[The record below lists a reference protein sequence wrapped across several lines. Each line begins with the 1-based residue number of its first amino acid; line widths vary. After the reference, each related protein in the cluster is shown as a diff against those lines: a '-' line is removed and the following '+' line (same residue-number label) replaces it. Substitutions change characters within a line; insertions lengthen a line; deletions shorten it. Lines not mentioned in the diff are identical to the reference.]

1 MEQEKEIK
9 HKFVETYA
17 EDMAKVI
24 ENDNSGL
31 IKKIIHN
38 EEEHEIEKINLSPES
53 RKNKFFMF
61 TGFVLI
67 IIGFIVLSYFLFD
80 KDINTVP
87 VEQQFTPL
95 IFNDKSIFLE
105 IRDFKKE
112 EIAQIV
118 LNSVS
123 GVDVKNGGVEGIYLI
138 SDKKIVGLRDFLSL
152 IKGNLIPDENK
163 ILVSDN
169 FLLGAVNGET
179 KDFFI
184 LLKVR
189 SITDIFDS
197 LRAWE
202 NKMFFDLQGFFGVAL
217 SPETKYLLTKNL
229 DDGVVENKNARILY
243 DKDGK
248 IVMMYVL
255 ANENSVIITN
265 TIKSAQELMR
275 RLASSQI
282 KK

>member
-1 MEQEKEIK
+1 
-9 HKFVETYA
+9 
-17 EDMAKVI
+17 
-24 ENDNSGL
+24 
-31 IKKIIHN
+31 
-38 EEEHEIEKINLSPES
+38 
-53 RKNKFFMF
+53 
-61 TGFVLI
+61 
-67 IIGFIVLSYFLFD
+67 
-80 KDINTVP
+80 
-87 VEQQFTPL
+87 
-95 IFNDKSIFLE
+95 
-105 IRDFKKE
+105 
-112 EIAQIV
+112 
-118 LNSVS
+118 
-123 GVDVKNGGVEGIYLI
+123 
-138 SDKKIVGLRDFLSL
+138 
-152 IKGNLIPDENK
+152 KGNLIPDENK

-184 LLKVR
+184 LLQVR

>member
-67 IIGFIVLSYFLFD
+67 IIGLIVLY
-80 KDINTVP
+80 
-87 VEQQFTPL
+87 
-95 IFNDKSIFLE
+95 
-105 IRDFKKE
+105 
-112 EIAQIV
+112 
-118 LNSVS
+118 SVS

-265 TIKSAQELMR
+265 TIKSAQEIMR

>member
-1 MEQEKEIK
+1 MSTLAILIGS
-9 HKFVETYA
+9 YSY
-17 EDMAKVI
+17 VI
-24 ENDNSGL
+24 
-31 IKKIIHN
+31 
-38 EEEHEIEKINLSPES
+38 
-53 RKNKFFMF
+53 FFLGIL
-61 TGFVLI
+61 GFLYKPILLV
-67 IIGFIVLSYFLFD
+67 SFLFFTSS
-80 KDINTVP
+80 IVIIYVP
-87 VEQQFTPL
+87 RVYQL
-95 IFNDKSIFLE
+95 VLE

-118 LNSVS
+118 SNSVS

-265 TIKSAQELMR
+265 TIKSAQEIMR